1 MAAILNHFHL
11 LTPQYSLPSLRHLVT
26 CTANNSNPLCL
37 TKIVGINAVLFA
49 AFGLHVA
56 LMPFKNPIHNHLEAG
71 SLVLNFALFDTAL
84 LASRH
89 GDASHMLALG
99 WVLDII
105 RIVSVIVLVGYGVY
119 ENRAGLPRC
128 CTSALRPW
136 QRHQVIAHAGIEDAL
151 LTDEERDDDGK
162 DDDVAAERQP
172 GFEDEL
178 VGPIAAEA
186 EDDGAW

>member
-1 MAAILNHFHL
+1 M
-11 LTPQYSLPSLRHLVT
+11 
-26 CTANNSNPLCL
+26 
-37 TKIVGINAVLFA
+37 GINAVLFA

-105 RIVSVIVLVGYGVY
+105 RIVSVTVLVGYGVY
-119 ENRAGLPRC
+119 ENRAELPSF
-128 CTSALRPW
+128 CTLPFKSWGRR
-136 QRHQVIAHAGIEDAL
+136 QQIIAHSEFEDTL
-151 LTDEERDDDGK
+151 LTDEERDDSK
-162 DDDVAAERQP
+162 DDNNLMVERQP
-172 GFEDEL
+172 GVEDE
-178 VGPIAAEA
+178 VEA
-186 EDDGAW
+186 ETENDPAVT